1 MQNYESAAVQSV
13 SKLKLRHLQELEEL
27 RDNIIRNLTIK
38 YTFSKELMNLRA
50 QERLMFQVREYD
62 RAEAMREEGD
72 RIEREEKA
80 RIESVTLALRLEK
93 DDAKLRLF
101 HQAQVKSLMKRI

>member
-1 MQNYESAAVQSV
+1 
-13 SKLKLRHLQELEEL
+13 LEEL

-38 YTFSKELMNLRA
+38 YTYSKELMTLRA

-62 RAEAMREEGD
+62 RAEAMRAEGD

-80 RIESVTLALRLEK
+80 RIESVTLAQKLER